1 MDYLRELGNLA
12 LASRLKRVVSSFVQD
27 AKQIYRH
34 FNIQFEPVWFPVFHL
49 LFEKRQALAL
59 TEISNA
65 LGISHPAVINT
76 VQALKGEGLVESH
89 RDRRDARKNMIRIS
103 VLGQQLGEELRPI
116 WESIDRAVDDLIGEI
131 DFDLLAVIER
141 MERALEK
148 KPLNQRVID
157 QVNQQQYHK
166 IEILPYQSQYKS
178 HFYRINAEWLEDY
191 FSVEEGDR
199 ILLEN
204 PEREIIEKGGEILFA
219 RLEDS
224 VVGTCALLPMDG
236 SRVELSKMG
245 VLRKMQG
252 KRIGAKLTDAAI
264 RWARD
269 NGIETIYLKTN
280 RLLKK
285 AVRMYHRF
293 GFVQTREYPFP
304 KQAYEREK
312 DGIVMVLD
320 LTEGLERGN

>member
-166 IEILPYQSQYKS
+166 IEILPYQ
-178 HFYRINAEWLEDY
+178 
-191 FSVEEGDR
+191 
-199 ILLEN
+199 
-204 PEREIIEKGGEILFA
+204 
-219 RLEDS
+219 
-224 VVGTCALLPMDG
+224 
-236 SRVELSKMG
+236 
-245 VLRKMQG
+245 
-252 KRIGAKLTDAAI
+252 
-264 RWARD
+264 
-269 NGIETIYLKTN
+269 
-280 RLLKK
+280 
-285 AVRMYHRF
+285 
-293 GFVQTREYPFP
+293 
-304 KQAYEREK
+304 
-312 DGIVMVLD
+312 
-320 LTEGLERGN
+320 